1 MNDFYAFKTRLQE
14 ALDMRGM
21 TAAELAVISGIQ
33 KSSLSRYL
41 KGTNIPRGNAIAK
54 MAAALDVTP
63 SWLLGYD
70 SPLKVSINVSKSP
83 IDLTKLTKTNKARLL
98 AYYQALLDSQEDKA

>member
-1 MNDFYAFKTRLQE
+1 MEEFYIFKNRLKE
-14 ALDMRGM
+14 TLELRSM
-21 TAAELAVISGIQ
+21 TAADLAKLTGIQ

-41 KGTNIPRGNAIAK
+41 RGQNIPRGTAIAK

-70 SPLKVSINVSKSP
+70 SPIKPTLPTPKP
-83 IDLTKLTKTNKARLL
+83 LIDMDKLTRTNKARLL
-98 AYYQALLDSQEDKA
+98 AYYQALLDSQEK